1 MKPKL
6 LLCLAFVLSGGL
18 FGCASHPTQPQSIK
32 VNVLGWVKTPGK
44 YVLPKESGIVAA
56 LDAAGGFRD
65 ESHSSSLR
73 VIRTTDRQ
81 KKQFSV
87 PLHYD
92 VIGKPKADFEII
104 DGDTVSAKERFL

>member
-6 LLCLAFVLSGGL
+6 LLCLALILSGGL

-32 VNVLGWVKTPGK
+32 VNVLGWVKTPGT
-44 YVLPKESGIVAA
+44 YVLPKGSGIVAA
-56 LDAAGGFRD
+56 LEAAGGFRD

-73 VIRTTDRQ
+73 VIRTTDGQ
-81 KKQFSV
+81 KN
-87 PLHYD
+87 YD